1 MRIVFVRSLP
11 SLEQLL
17 KSSCQQSVELSVHV
31 ALALLRF
38 PHGKLQRMQ
47 FRGWTKLS
55 LTEELFESTNRAP
68 RENDVRQD
76 PVALEVLMWPARK
89 K

>member
-1 MRIVFVRSLP
+1 MRIVFVRSLL
-11 SLEQLL
+11 SLEQLQ

-31 ALALLRF
+31 GLALLRF
-38 PHGKLQRMQ
+38 RHGKLQRML

-55 LTEELFESTNRAP
+55 LTEELSESTNRAP

-76 PVALEVLMWPARK
+76 PVAQEVSMWLARK